1 MLATS
6 FFASLRQAS
15 FRGAAFEVDD
25 ADESGGRR
33 LARHEYPL
41 RDLPFAEDLGR
52 KAGEWRIRAFI
63 VQGRTRDYAEA
74 RDALRKALT
83 AYGPATLIH
92 PWLGELTVAVER
104 FSLRETT
111 SKGGYCEF
119 DIDFVEA
126 GQRENPAA
134 KTDTV
139 QDVGSAAQKC
149 REALRESFTALY
161 TPLSQEL
168 SACLDAL
175 NRGAA
180 EVMEYLQL
188 PGELIAP
195 ALDFAGGLIGQP
207 SGLFGALS
215 GIFGGLLGSLSAA
228 EALALG
234 FDFGLLAG
242 GSVDEDGYFHYGPAS
257 ALPARRREVLD
268 RLLAGGGVTMLQPL
282 RRRKLRMETATSYF
296 DSQPTEPLSLS
307 VSRQGL
313 LTATAIPAA
322 TALKRHLAQVTVM
335 EDAAGSAGL
344 DFVTADDALA
354 VRKTVLDGLEAVAP
368 VVQDPVFA
376 ALSGLR
382 LSVARDLT
390 TRGGELPR
398 VRRAQLPASMPAL
411 VAAWRLHG
419 DASRA
424 DEIVARNR
432 IRHPGRVP
440 GGTPLEVLGE

>member
-92 PWLGELTVAVER
+92 PWLGEITVAVER

-134 KTDTV
+134 KTDTA
-139 QDVGSAAQKC
+139 QDVGQTAQKC

-161 TPLSQEL
+161 QPLSQEL

-188 PGELIAP
+188 PGELIAE

-207 SGLFGALS
+207 SGLAGALF
-215 GIFGGLLGSLSAA
+215 GIFGALLGSLSAA

-242 GSVDEDGYFHYGPAS
+242 GSVDENGYFHYGPAS

-268 RLLAGGGVTMLQPL
+268 RLLAGGGVTI
-282 RRRKLRMETATSYF
+282 
-296 DSQPTEPLSLS
+296 
-307 VSRQGL
+307 
-313 LTATAIPAA
+313 IPAA
-322 TALKRHLAQVTVM
+322 TALKRHLAQVVVM
-335 EDAAGSAGL
+335 EDAAASAGL

-368 VVQDPVFA
+368 VAADPVFA

-398 VRRAQLPASMPAL
+398 VRRAELPASMPAL

-419 DASRA
+419 DAARA

-440 GGTPLEVLGE
+440 GGTVLEVLGE

>member
-6 FFASLRQAS
+6 SFASLRQAS
-15 FRGAAFEVDD
+15 FRGASFEVDD

-41 RDLPFAEDLGR
+41 RDVPFAEDLGR
-52 KAGEWRIRAFI
+52 KAGEWRIRAFVI
-63 VQGRTRDYAEA
+63 QGRARDYAEA

-134 KTDTV
+134 KTDTA
-139 QDVGSAAQKC
+139 QDVALGAQKC

-161 TPLSQEL
+161 QPLSQEL

-188 PGELIAP
+188 PGELIAD

-234 FDFGLLAG
+234 FDLGLLSG
-242 GSVDEDGYFHYGPAS
+242 GSVDEDGYWHYGPTN
-257 ALPARRREVLD
+257 ALPARKREVLGA
-268 RLLAGGGVTMLQPL
+268 LLAGGGVTI
-282 RRRKLRMETATSYF
+282 
-296 DSQPTEPLSLS
+296 
-307 VSRQGL
+307 
-313 LTATAIPAA
+313 IPAA
-322 TALKRHLAQVTVM
+322 TALKRHLAQVAVM
-335 EDAAGSAGL
+335 EDAAASAGL

-354 VRKTVLDGLEAVAP
+354 VRETVLDGLEAVAP
-368 VVQDPVFA
+368 VVADPVFA
-376 ALSGLR
+376 AFSGLR

-398 VRRAQLPASMPAL
+398 VRQAELPASMPAL

-419 DASRA
+419 DAARA

-440 GGTPLEVLGE
+440 GGTLLEVLGE

>member
-1 MLATS
+1 MLVTS
-6 FFASLRQAS
+6 FFARLRQAS

-134 KTDTV
+134 KMDTV
-139 QDVGSAAQKC
+139 QNVGSAAQKC

-161 TPLSQEL
+161 KPLSQEL

-188 PGELIAP
+188 PGELIAEG
-195 ALDFAGGLIGQP
+195 LDFAGGLIGQP
-207 SGLFGALS
+207 SGLAGAIF

-234 FDFGLLAG
+234 FDFALLAG
-242 GSVDEDGYFHYGPAS
+242 GSVDEDGYFHYGPAN

-268 RLLAGGGVTMLQPL
+268 RLLAGGGVTI
-282 RRRKLRMETATSYF
+282 
-296 DSQPTEPLSLS
+296 
-307 VSRQGL
+307 
-313 LTATAIPAA
+313 IPAA
-322 TALKRHLAQVTVM
+322 TALRRHLAQVVVM

-344 DFVTADDALA
+344 DFVTADDALV

-368 VVQDPVFA
+368 VVDDPVFA

-398 VRRAQLPASMPAL
+398 VRQAQLPASMPAL
-411 VAAWRLHG
+411 VAAWRLLG
-419 DASRA
+419 DAARA

-440 GGTPLEVLGE
+440 GGTVLEVLGE

>member
-1 MLATS
+1 MPRSS
-6 FFASLRQAS
+6 FFSSLRQAS

-63 VQGRTRDYAEA
+63 VQGRARDYAEA

-134 KTDTV
+134 KTDTAA
-139 QDVGSAAQKC
+139 DVATAAQKC
-149 REALRESFTALY
+149 REALREGFTALY
-161 TPLSQEL
+161 QPLSQEL
-168 SACLDAL
+168 TACLTAL
-175 NRGAA
+175 NEGAA
-180 EVMEYLQL
+180 VVMEYLQL
-188 PGELIAP
+188 PGDLIAY

-234 FDFGLLAG
+234 FDLGLLSG
-242 GSVDEDGYFHYGPAS
+242 GSVDEDGYWHYGPAG

-268 RLLAGGGVTMLQPL
+268 AMLARGGVT
-282 RRRKLRMETATSYF
+282 
-296 DSQPTEPLSLS
+296 
-307 VSRQGL
+307 
-313 LTATAIPAA
+313 AIPPA
-322 TALKRHLAQVTVM
+322 TALRRHLAQVVVM
-335 EDAAGSAGL
+335 EDAAGSRGL
-344 DFVTADDALA
+344 EFVTADDALA

-368 VVQDPVFA
+368 VATDPVFA

-398 VRRAQLPASMPAL
+398 VRRAELPASMPAL
-411 VAAWRLHG
+411 AAAWRLYG
-419 DASRA
+419 DAARA
-424 DEIVARNR
+424 EEMVARNR

-440 GGTPLEVLGE
+440 GGTPLEVLSE